1 MKRSIDYIISDPE
14 GNTTILVLS
23 EVERRDYQT
32 VAKQR
37 LEQQP
42 LAEQVGYIKTDE
54 NGCPVSMDMC
64 GLEFCGNAT
73 RAFGFYR
80 SLLTDPPA
88 RELSLT
94 VSGCDHPLKGWIEP
108 PEKGVGDDG
117 LDAGAEDGLDAG
129 GGKWAKD
136 ADGYVCGRVRVEM
149 PVPTEIEPVTIPI
162 NEEFADLAGR
172 LVGTGA
178 AKGSAGISGA
188 AEGSAAPS
196 IQGRIVH
203 MDGIS
208 HLVIP
213 GASDDVIR
221 AEGQENIGKLFRY
234 IRDYIYETNTKDI
247 PAFGVMFVDNA
258 ADRMNPIVYVRD
270 VDTTYFEG
278 SCASGSAAAACA
290 QATIDM
296 AAGAGSVMQM
306 YTYRY
311 RQPAGTLCVDVATKD
326 GSIRGMQLY
335 GGVRQSDVLQS
346 EVE

>member
-23 EVERRDYQT
+23 QVEISDYQT
-32 VAKQR
+32 VAKQ
-37 LEQQP
+37 LLDQQP
-42 LAEQVGYIKTDE
+42 QAEQVGYIKTDE

-80 SLLTDPPA
+80 SLLSDPPA

-108 PEKGVGDDG
+108 PEK
-117 LDAGAEDGLDAG
+117 AGAEDGLAAG

-172 LVGTGA
+172 LVGT
-178 AKGSAGISGA
+178 
-188 AEGSAAPS
+188 APS

-258 ADRMNPIVYVRD
+258 ADRMNPIVYVRN

-296 AAGAGSVMQM
+296 AAAAGSAIQM

>member
-23 EVERRDYQT
+23 QVEISDYQT
-32 VAKQR
+32 VAKQ
-37 LEQQP
+37 LLDQQP
-42 LAEQVGYIKTDE
+42 QAEQVGYIKTDE

-108 PEKGVGDDG
+108 PEKAGAEDG

-136 ADGYVCGRVRVEM
+136 PDGYICGRVRVEM

-172 LVGTGA
+172 LVGT
-178 AKGSAGISGA
+178 
-188 AEGSAAPS
+188 APS

-221 AEGQENIGKLFRY
+221 AEGQENIGKLFRD
-234 IRDYIYETNTKDI
+234 IRDYIYETNTRDI